1 MNAWLESVDEVCEE
15 NFMDVIKGLQVIY
28 KLKNSYY
35 SAGATSLT
43 DPKVKDSD
51 RNNSNINGLT
61 VLFSHRLPS
70 ASVHSKKGSSEDCD
84 DDDRLE
90 EEEEEEEEDGNDS
103 DDGEGR
109 MQCTTASI
117 TSDGTS
123 LTKLTGRYCKVIL
136 RVKISRVSITC
147 FYHRF
152 GKQFLSFL

>member
-90 EEEEEEEEDGNDS
+90 EEEEDEEDGNDS
-103 DDGEGR
+103 DEGEGR
-109 MQCTTASI
+109 MQCTTESI
-117 TSDGTS
+117 ASDGTS

-136 RVKISRVSITC
+136 RVKIKTE
-147 FYHRF
+147 
-152 GKQFLSFL
+152 FLSFLNAYIFLSSVR

>member
-15 NFMDVIKGLQVIY
+15 NFIDVIKGLQVIC

-70 ASVHSKKGSSEDCD
+70 ASVHAKKGSSEDCD
-84 DDDRLE
+84 DDDRL
-90 EEEEEEEEDGNDS
+90 EEEDGNDS

-109 MQCTTASI
+109 MQCTTESI
-117 TSDGTS
+117 ASDGIS

-136 RVKISRVSITC
+136 TSKDKQS
-147 FYHRF
+147 FYHF
-152 GKQFLSFL
+152 